1 MEVKNLV
8 WTENQQRAIDTR
20 DKSLLVSAAAGSG
33 KTAILVERIVKI
45 IIEDKVDV
53 DRLLVVTF
61 TKAAAEEMRIRLYK
75 KLMDTMEEEGTNR
88 SFLNRQIAKLS
99 GASISTLHSFCLDI
113 TKKYFQ
119 VIDLDP
125 GLRIGDETQIG
136 ILKDKA
142 LEELLEEEYEKED
155 ERFIDLLEMFNNRR
169 DDQEIRNIMNKLHLF
184 LMNRPFPKEWINKSL
199 KNFTVNLDTFNKSNL
214 YKEYKAS
221 TEKKVSS
228 AKVEITQALQM
239 ANTLEGND
247 KAIHILQD
255 EDHQIDLI
263 VKNLDKGY
271 EFYYQSLENVNFS
284 TLRIKTEDVDLKD
297 KIVEHRNSA
306 KEIVKKLQESL
317 QYHSPTTMMGD
328 IAEMEPVIGYLLH
341 LVLQYD
347 HVFQE
352 KKVERRLMD
361 FNDME
366 HYTLKIL
373 QDSEVREELRKQYEF
388 IFVDEYQDSNEIQ
401 DTIISSIMRED
412 NVFFVGDV
420 KQSIY
425 RFRMADPTLFLEKQI
440 SFSNGKDDTKET
452 IHLNQNFRS
461 RQKIIDFINL
471 LFENTMSQYIGEVEY
486 DKDAKLY
493 LGAQQAPLEEKVEI
507 TIIENDKDN
516 IPSEELMEIGKIE
529 GEALFIANKIK
540 GLLKEEIYDKDIDDY
555 RSLEY
560 KDMVILL
567 RTTHQWS
574 DLYYEVLNQQGIPV
588 YAESQTGYFDSLEI
602 RLIIELLKLIDNSY
616 QDIPLI
622 SVMKSPVFSFTIEEL
637 TEIRLMDKKSSFFD
651 AVKVYSLHKNDD
663 LSHRLKTMI
672 EKIELWK
679 KQCRYMPLNDFIW
692 KLLVETGYYYY
703 ISAMPGGLQ
712 RQANVRMLIDRAKQ
726 YTESNING
734 LFNFIRLVESL
745 RETKRD
751 LTSAKIIGP
760 NENVIRIMSIH
771 KSKGLEFPVVFVGGL
786 GKNMNLQDIR
796 DSIILHKDL
805 GVCPN
810 YVNLSERRYCPTIY
824 KTIAKE
830 KLQLETLS
838 EEMRVLYVALSRARD
853 YLYLVGTVNK
863 LETSIQKKW
872 SNTLSEYSVSTARS
886 YLDWIMPVVLK
897 DRNDEESQEKCFTLE
912 YKKLSEI
919 IRTLKVEQLEGKW
932 DLIKYWDGLKKEKK
946 STVYQD
952 VNKKLSWFYDYE
964 KESNMPTKATVTELK
979 TLKEN
984 RNIERIRVNDIFNLP
999 KFQRQRE
1006 KTGAERGTILHFIL
1020 QHLDLE
1026 KMITVEKSLKEEIN
1040 DQISQMI
1047 EKQILKEEDVDSF
1060 LVPKITKYF
1069 MCPLGQRMLKA
1080 QKVYREKA
1088 FNYKTYIGDSK
1099 DYMLIQGII
1108 DCYFLEGEEYVL
1120 IDYKSDYYSDE
1131 SDMKNLIQ
1139 NYTPQLDLYK
1149 RAIEEL
1155 TSKNVRETYIYLFH
1169 KNEYVEIK

>member
-1 MEVKNLV
+1 MP

-61 TKAAAEEMRIRLYK
+61 TKAAAEEMRARLYK
-75 KLMDTMEEEGTNR
+75 KLMETMEEQKTSW
-88 SFLNRQIAKLS
+88 SFLSRQIAKLS

-142 LEELLEEEYEKED
+142 LGELLEEEYEKED

-169 DDQEIRNIMNKLHLF
+169 DDEEIRNMINKLHLF
-184 LMNRPFPKEWINKSL
+184 LMNRPFPKDWVEKSL
-199 KNFTVNLDTFNKSNL
+199 GSFKMNLESFNKSNL
-214 YKEYKAS
+214 YEEYR
-221 TEKKVSS
+221 VSAERKLNS
-228 AKVEITQALQM
+228 AKIEISKALQM
-239 ANTLEGND
+239 ANTLEDNE
-247 KAIHILQD
+247 KAIHVLQD
-255 EDHQIDLI
+255 EDCQIDLI
-263 VKNLDKGY
+263 VRGLNRGY
-271 EFYYQSLENVNFS
+271 EFYYQSLEGAKFS
-284 TLRIKTEDVDLKD
+284 TLRIKTDNIELKERIVDR
-297 KIVEHRNSA
+297 RNSA

-317 QYHSPTTMMGD
+317 QYNSPDTMMED

-341 LVLQYD
+341 LVLQYNQ
-347 HVFQE
+347 VFQE
-352 KKVERRLMD
+352 KKLERRVMD

-373 QDSEVREELRKQYEF
+373 QNSEVREELRSQYAF

-425 RFRMADPTLFLEKQI
+425 RFRMADPTLFLKKQI
-440 SFSNGKDDTKET
+440 SFSDEKENTKET
-452 IHLNQNFRS
+452 IALNQNFRS

-471 LFENTMSQYIGEVEY
+471 VFENTMSEYIGEIKY
-486 DKDAKLY
+486 DESAKLY
-493 LGAQQAPLEEKVEI
+493 LGAQQAPLQEKVEI

-529 GEALFIANKIK
+529 GEALFIASKIK
-540 GLLKEEIYDKDIDDY
+540 GLLKEKVYDKDINDY
-555 RSLEY
+555 RTLEY

-567 RTTHQWS
+567 RTTRQWS

-588 YAESQTGYFDSLEI
+588 YAESQAGYFDTLEI

-637 TEIRLMDKKSSFFD
+637 TEIRINEKKANFFD
-651 AVKVYSLHKNDD
+651 AVKAYIINKDDD
-663 LSHRLKTMI
+663 LSRRLKNMI

-692 KLLVETGYYYY
+692 KLVVETGYYYY
-703 ISAMPGGLQ
+703 ISAMPGGIQ
-712 RQANVRMLIDRAKQ
+712 RQANIRILIDRAKQ

-734 LFNFIRLVESL
+734 LFNFIRLVENL

-751 LTSAKIIGP
+751 LSSAKIIGP

-796 DSIILHKDL
+796 DPIIAHKDL
-805 GVCPN
+805 GICPN
-810 YVNLSERRYCPTIY
+810 YVSLAERRYCPTIF

-863 LETSIQKKW
+863 LESSIEKKW
-872 SNTLSEYSVSTARS
+872 SNTLSEYFISTGRT

-897 DRNDEESQEKCFTLE
+897 SMDYKENEESCFFLE
-912 YKKLSEI
+912 YKRLSEI
-919 IRTLKVEQLEGKW
+919 INKLKTEHLEGKW
-932 DLIKYWDGLKKEKK
+932 DLIQYWDGLKKEKK
-946 STVYQD
+946 STIHKMID
-952 VNKKLSWFYDYE
+952 EKLSWFYDYE

-979 TLKEN
+979 KVQEN
-984 RNIERIRVNDIFNLP
+984 KRVDRIRVNETFNLP
-999 KFQRQRE
+999 KFQRQ
-1006 KTGAERGTILHFIL
+1006 KGMTGAQRGTVLHFIL

-1026 KMITVEKSLKEEIN
+1026 KLKSIESSFKEEISR
-1040 DQISQMI
+1040 QIDEMVK
-1047 EKQILKEEDVDSF
+1047 KQILSEGEIDEF
-1060 LVPKITKYF
+1060 FVPKIAKYF
-1069 MCPLGQRMLKA
+1069 MGPLGQRMLKG
-1080 QKVYREKA
+1080 QRIYREKA
-1088 FNYKTYIGDSK
+1088 FNYKANVEESK

-1108 DCYFLEGEEYVL
+1108 DCYFLEGKDYVL

-1131 SDMKNLIQ
+1131 KDKEELIQ
-1139 NYTPQLDLYK
+1139 NYTPQLQLYK

-1155 TSKNVRETYIYLFH
+1155 TKKNVRQTYIYLFH
-1169 KNEYVEIK
+1169 KNQIVEIR

>member
-1 MEVKNLV
+1 MP

-61 TKAAAEEMRIRLYK
+61 TKAAAEEMRARLYK
-75 KLMDTMEEEGTNR
+75 KLMETMEEQKTSR
-88 SFLNRQIAKLS
+88 SFLSRQIAKLS

-142 LEELLEEEYEKED
+142 LGELLEEEYEKED

-169 DDQEIRNIMNKLHLF
+169 DDEEIRNMINKLHLF
-184 LMNRPFPKEWINKSL
+184 LMNRPFPKDWVEKSL
-199 KNFTVNLDTFNKSNL
+199 GSFKMNLESFNKSNL
-214 YKEYKAS
+214 YEEYR
-221 TEKKVSS
+221 VSAERKLNS
-228 AKVEITQALQM
+228 AKIEISKALQM
-239 ANTLEGND
+239 ANTLEDNE
-247 KAIHILQD
+247 KAIHVLQD
-255 EDHQIDLI
+255 EDCQIDLI
-263 VKNLDKGY
+263 VRGLNRGY
-271 EFYYQSLENVNFS
+271 EFYYQSLEGAKFS
-284 TLRIKTEDVDLKD
+284 TLRIKTDNIELKERIVDR
-297 KIVEHRNSA
+297 RNSA

-317 QYHSPTTMMGD
+317 QYNSPDTMMED

-341 LVLQYD
+341 LVLQYNQ
-347 HVFQE
+347 VFQE
-352 KKVERRLMD
+352 KKLERRVMD

-373 QDSEVREELRKQYEF
+373 QNSEVREELRSQYAF

-425 RFRMADPTLFLEKQI
+425 RFRMADPTLFLKKQI
-440 SFSNGKDDTKET
+440 SFSDEKENTKET
-452 IHLNQNFRS
+452 IALNQNFRS

-471 LFENTMSQYIGEVEY
+471 VFENTMSEYIGEIKY
-486 DKDAKLY
+486 DESAKLY
-493 LGAQQAPLEEKVEI
+493 LGAQQAPLQEKVEI

-529 GEALFIANKIK
+529 GEALFIASKIK
-540 GLLKEEIYDKDIDDY
+540 GLLKEKVYDKDINDY
-555 RSLEY
+555 RTLEY

-567 RTTHQWS
+567 RTTRQWS

-588 YAESQTGYFDSLEI
+588 YAESQAGYFDTLEI

-637 TEIRLMDKKSSFFD
+637 TEIRINEKKANFFD
-651 AVKVYSLHKNDD
+651 AVKAYIINKDDD
-663 LSHRLKTMI
+663 LSRRLKNMI

-692 KLLVETGYYYY
+692 KLVVETGYYYY
-703 ISAMPGGLQ
+703 ISAMPGGIQ
-712 RQANVRMLIDRAKQ
+712 RQANIRILIDRAKQ

-734 LFNFIRLVESL
+734 LFNFIRLVENL

-751 LTSAKIIGP
+751 LSSAKIIGP

-796 DSIILHKDL
+796 DPIIAHKDL
-805 GVCPN
+805 GICPN
-810 YVNLSERRYCPTIY
+810 YVSLAERRYCPTIF

-863 LETSIQKKW
+863 LESSIEKKW
-872 SNTLSEYSVSTARS
+872 SNTLSEYFISTGRT

-897 DRNDEESQEKCFTLE
+897 RMDYKENDE
-912 YKKLSEI
+912 
-919 IRTLKVEQLEGKW
+919 
-932 DLIKYWDGLKKEKK
+932 
-946 STVYQD
+946 
-952 VNKKLSWFYDYE
+952 
-964 KESNMPTKATVTELK
+964 
-979 TLKEN
+979 
-984 RNIERIRVNDIFNLP
+984 
-999 KFQRQRE
+999 
-1006 KTGAERGTILHFIL
+1006 
-1020 QHLDLE
+1020 
-1026 KMITVEKSLKEEIN
+1026 
-1040 DQISQMI
+1040 
-1047 EKQILKEEDVDSF
+1047 
-1060 LVPKITKYF
+1060 
-1069 MCPLGQRMLKA
+1069 
-1080 QKVYREKA
+1080 
-1088 FNYKTYIGDSK
+1088 K
-1099 DYMLIQGII
+1099 DYL
-1108 DCYFLEGEEYVL
+1108 
-1120 IDYKSDYYSDE
+1120 KS
-1131 SDMKNLIQ
+1131 
-1139 NYTPQLDLYK
+1139 
-1149 RAIEEL
+1149 
-1155 TSKNVRETYIYLFH
+1155 
-1169 KNEYVEIK
+1169 